1 MEEKHVRNP
10 KWGGYHL
17 LSAIL
22 FGGEK
27 YIKQTTDVKQKLDNY
42 DSLNQWKKNAEQGLD
57 YIKSFN
63 GNVQSRHLHFNDDG
77 TLIYDLNS

>member
-1 MEEKHVRNP
+1 MID
-10 KWGGYHL
+10 Y
-17 LSAIL
+17 IL
-22 FGGEK
+22 FDREK
-27 YIKQTTDVKQKLDNY
+27 YIKQTADVKQKLDNY

-63 GNVQSRHLHFNDDG
+63 GNLQSRHLHFNDDG